1 MMTEGNLDYVERIRE
16 SAADRGLYR
25 LYLRAIWIALVGNAL
40 LALAKGSAALL
51 SDSTAVLA
59 TAVDSVTDLIYTLFM
74 AWGLWRSQ
82 QPADESHPQGHAR
95 IEPVVSIVIA
105 LMMGLAGWEV
115 VKRAVAQ
122 LGTGA
127 APGPFSTWTVVVLVG
142 SGLVKLAMYA
152 LVRRLAQRAHSPG
165 IAAAARD
172 NLSDFV
178 SSGTAL
184 LGVLLANWLHPL
196 ADPVAALLVSVWI
209 FRNAVAILLENL
221 GYLVGRSPGEELLV
235 RVHTAAMEVEGVVDV
250 HRIVADYVGPRV
262 RVELHVDVP
271 GEISLSAA
279 HDISTRVA
287 DMVEALDEVDQAFV
301 HLEPAHLR
309 DVSPEKRRW

>member
-1 MMTEGNLDYVERIRE
+1 MTGQNLDYVERVRDSE
-16 SAADRGLYR
+16 SDRGLYR
-25 LYLRAIWIALVGNAL
+25 LYVRAIWIALVGNTL
-40 LALAKGSAALL
+40 LAAAKSSAALL
-51 SDSTAVLA
+51 SGSTAVLA
-59 TAVDSVTDLIYTLFM
+59 TAVDSVTDLVYTLFM

-82 QPADESHPQGHAR
+82 QPPDESHPQGHAR
-95 IEPVVSIVIA
+95 IEPLVSIVIA

-115 VKRAVAQ
+115 IKRAAAQ
-122 LGTGA
+122 LGADAGPASFA
-127 APGPFSTWTVVVLVG
+127 AWPAVVLAA
-142 SGLVKLAMYA
+142 SGLVKLVMYA
-152 LVRRLAQRAHSPG
+152 LVRRLAQMAHSPG
-165 IAAAARD
+165 IAATARD
-172 NLSDFV
+172 NLSDFI

-184 LGVLLANWLHPL
+184 LGVLLAIWLHPL
-196 ADPVAALLVSVWI
+196 ADPVAALLVSIWI

-221 GYLVGRSPGEELLV
+221 GYLVGQAPGEELLA
-235 RVHTAAMEVEGVVDV
+235 RVHAAALDVEGVVDV

-287 DMVEALDEVDQAFV
+287 ETVEALDEVDQAFV

-309 DVSPEKRRW
+309 DSSFDGHRW

>member
-1 MMTEGNLDYVERIRE
+1 MSGQNLDYVQRVRE
-16 SAADRGLYR
+16 PESDRGIYR
-25 LYLRAIWIALVGNAL
+25 LYVRAIWIALVGNTL
-40 LALAKGSAALL
+40 LALFKGSAAWL
-51 SDSTAVLA
+51 SGSTAVLA
-59 TAVDSVTDLIYTLFM
+59 TAVDSATDLAYTLFM

-95 IEPVVSIVIA
+95 IEPLVSIVIA

-122 LGTGA
+122 ISTVPE
-127 APGPFSTWTVVVLVG
+127 PGSHTAWSVAVLVG
-142 SGLVKLAMYA
+142 SGLAKLGMYR
-152 LVRRLAQRAHSPG
+152 VVQRLGERARSPG

-184 LGVLLANWLHPL
+184 LGVLLATWLHPL
-196 ADPVAALLVSVWI
+196 ADPVAALLVSIWI

-221 GYLVGRSPGEELLV
+221 GYLVGRAPGEDLLA
-235 RVHTAAMEVEGVVDV
+235 RVYAVALEVEGVVDV

-262 RVELHVDVP
+262 RVEMHVDVP

-279 HDISTRVA
+279 HDISERVA
-287 DMVEALDEVDQAFV
+287 ATVEALDEVDQAFV
-301 HLEPAHLR
+301 HLEPAHLHDR
-309 DVSPEKRRW
+309 SLSQPHP